1 MGRLKQARK
10 PRADSARNRQLLIDA
25 AKAGFAEVGLNVS
38 LEEIARRAGV
48 GTLYRHFP
56 SREAVVEAVYRR
68 EVEQLV
74 EAVPQLLE
82 TSPAGEALHQWMH
95 LFVNYIATKR
105 LIAPSLGAA
114 IARNSGP
121 HATTA
126 ELITR
131 AISTL
136 VKSAVRSGEVRKD
149 IDPSDL
155 LRALVGVSYGNPAAG
170 WEANARRPQ
179 GSWRCSANR
188 SSAAISLNRLRVHC
202 TPRESIEPPTRW
214 HTQSQL
220 VEAIC
225 AASLS
230 RQGDSPAR
238 SNSLSVGFWRA
249 RIADPL
255 IRRVRLLLLRPR
267 NEDRRAGIR

>member
-1 MGRLKQARK
+1 MNRKPAAQTRK

-25 AKAGFAEVGLNVS
+25 AKAGFAEVGLNVT
-38 LEEIARRAGV
+38 LEEIARRVGI

-56 SREAVVEAVYRR
+56 SRGAVVEAVYRR

-74 EAVPQLLE
+74 DAVPQVLK

-114 IARNSGP
+114 VGRTSAP
-121 HATTA
+121 HATPA

-136 VKSAVRSGEVRKD
+136 VKGAVRSGDVRKD

-155 LRALVGVSYGNPAAG
+155 LRALVGVSYGNPDAG
-170 WEANARRPQ
+170 WEASARRLIDILMD
-179 GSWRCSANR
+179 G
-188 SSAAISLNRLRVHC
+188 LR
-202 TPRESIEPPTRW
+202 RKGR
-214 HTQSQL
+214 
-220 VEAIC
+220 
-225 AASLS
+225 
-230 RQGDSPAR
+230 
-238 SNSLSVGFWRA
+238 
-249 RIADPL
+249 
-255 IRRVRLLLLRPR
+255 
-267 NEDRRAGIR
+267 